1 MPPTT
6 SPLNDANDGLLYV
19 TMQPK
24 PSLPLAR
31 FHDWYNNEHGPGRLR
46 LPFVP
51 TGFRYRATDGRAP
64 SPETPEWVAVYD
76 IKDMD
81 ELTRETYTR
90 LRAPP
95 VQSQRERD
103 TMKEITIRRRFYDF
117 IPGAEWTAPGY
128 VGHEAVGE
136 EGRKR
141 VLLSV
146 LLTLREGQEAEREE
160 RLGKW
165 YAEEDVGLLQKVPG
179 WLRTR
184 RFVTSRHETA
194 EGKREF
200 LALHEF
206 EVEKYLGEEEFRKA
220 VSTEWAR
227 KIFEEVVDEKKVRRV
242 YESYYTFGAAPRD
255 LGCLESE
262 EVVPAESTDG
272 KTRTTPKQEQKR
284 AVIESYVTTKDG
296 VELPYRLEGSS
307 DPQAPLIVLCN
318 SILVEMGIWD
328 AFIDAFL
335 SRAENKKFRILR
347 YHTRGRSSNSGS
359 EPVTV
364 DLLASDII
372 SLLDALRV
380 PRAAAV
386 IGVSLGGATALNVGL
401 KHPDR
406 VATFVAC
413 DTNAN
418 SPAGNSKAW
427 GERIAMAE
435 KEGAQGQ
442 GEAVVGEEL
451 AEATVRRWF
460 VKESYDGGKME
471 AEIERVKKM
480 VATNSLAGFKH
491 SVQALFDYDLR
502 EEMKSYTGEGWDSGE
517 GAFLVGGGDGVLPKT
532 MKEMSE
538 SLGQGAPYFV
548 VEGAGHLP
556 MVEKP
561 EQVALYVSEFLH

>member
-1 MPPTT
+1 MPPTAPPNAPNT
-6 SPLNDANDGLLYV
+6 ANSGILYV
-19 TMQPK
+19 TMQPA
-24 PSLPLAR
+24 PFLPLPR

-51 TGFRYRATDGRAP
+51 TGFRYRAADALAP
-64 SPETPEWVAVYD
+64 SPAHPEWMAVYD
-76 IKDMD
+76 IADMA

-95 VQSQRERD
+95 VQSARERD
-103 TMKEITIRRRFYDF
+103 TMKDIAIRRRFYDAV
-117 IPGAEWTAPGY
+117 PGAEWAAPGY
-128 VGHEAVGE
+128 VELEAVGQ
-136 EGRKR
+136 EGTKGR
-141 VLLSV
+141 VLVAV
-146 LLTLREGQEAEREE
+146 LVTLREGQEAEREE
-160 RLGKW
+160 RLGRW
-165 YAEEDVGLLQKVPG
+165 YAEEHVGMLQKVPG

-194 EGKREF
+194 GGKREF
-200 LALHEF
+200 LALHEYEAENGVGG
-206 EVEKYLGEEEFRKA
+206 EVFREA
-220 VSTEWAR
+220 VGTAWA
-227 KIFEEVVDEKKVRRV
+227 KEIFEEVLEERVKRV
-242 YESYYTFGAAPRD
+242 YGSYYTFGPAPRD
-255 LGCLESE
+255 LGCLESG

-272 KTRTTPKQEQKR
+272 KTRTRPKKGEKR

-296 VELPYRLEGSS
+296 VELPYRLEGAS

-318 SILVEMGIWD
+318 SILVQFGIWD
-328 AFIDAFL
+328 AFVDAFL
-335 SRAENKKFRILR
+335 ERSENKKFRILR
-347 YHTRGRSSNSGS
+347 YNTRGRSSNSGS
-359 EPVTV
+359 QPVTV
-364 DLLASDII
+364 DLLASDIL

-386 IGVSLGGATALNVGL
+386 IGVSLGGATALTVGL
-401 KHPDR
+401 KYPDR

-427 GERIAMAE
+427 GERIAIAE
-435 KEGAQGQ
+435 KEGAQAQ
-442 GEAVVGEEL
+442 GEAVVGDEL

-460 VKESYDGGKME
+460 VKESYDGAKTE

-480 VATNSLAGFKH
+480 VGTNSLAGFKH

-502 EEMKSYTGEGWDSGE
+502 EEMKSYTGEG
-517 GAFLVGGGDGVLPKT
+517 AFLVGGGDGVLPQT
-532 MKEMSE
+532 MKDMSE

-561 EQVALYVSEFLH
+561 EQVALYVSEFLY